1 MTIVIVRRTGALGD
15 VVLTT
20 PVIRHLRAEL
30 GPEAT
35 IVVETIHSDV
45 FSHSP
50 HKVESFLFG
59 GDRPR
64 GTTLIDLDLA
74 YELRPKMH
82 IVAAYSE
89 VLEAAGFPPIPED
102 RRLQEMFPDQ
112 PMISFINPTVAV
124 HAARSWE
131 NRTLPTTFWLDTVS
145 RLRQSGYRVVFVGTD
160 RDQLTGPF
168 CNQPLNRTAA
178 LLTCCA
184 AFLGSD
190 SSLLHVAAAVGCP
203 VVGLFTSVRPE
214 YRMPL
219 GGPGVALIPAGLS
232 CWGCLERALVP
243 TTNLKICERGD
254 TACIWRF
261 NPAEVVEAVS
271 MVLRPTPAS

>member
-1 MTIVIVRRTGALGD
+1 MTIVVVRRTGALGD

-20 PVIRHLRAEL
+20 PVIRHIRAEL

-35 IVVETIHSDV
+35 IIVETTYSSV

-50 HKVESFLFG
+50 HKVESLLFS

-102 RRLQEMFPDQ
+102 RRLQEMFPNQ
-112 PMISFINPTVAV
+112 RISFGEPTVAV

-131 NRTLPTTFWLDTVS
+131 NRTLPTTFWLDTTS
-145 RLRQSGYRVVFVGTD
+145 LLRQVGYRVVFVGTD
-160 RDQLTGPF
+160 RDQLTGPH
-168 CNQPLNRTAA
+168 CNQSLNYTAGMLA
-178 LLTCCA
+178 RCA

-219 GGPGVALIPAGLS
+219 GGPGVALIPAGLP

-261 NPAEVVEAVS
+261 NPAEVVTAVQS
-271 MVLRPTPAS
+271 IARSFKSD